1 MSFFIQAQTMPL
13 LPNAPPLP
21 GGQDSLIRLYERVME
36 TLGSKFNTASFVGV
50 LKEINQ
56 AKTSVSP

>member
-1 MSFFIQAQTMPL
+1 MSFFIQAETMPL

-21 GGQDSLIRLYERVME
+21 GGQDFTRLYERVME
-36 TLGSKFNTASFVGV
+36 TLGSKSNTASFVGV